1 MGAPGVGLPYLAR
14 MSELAEMWVSVGHEA
29 QAETQES
36 GFLLLSEGGLQS
48 LSAWALEFKLQLYR
62 LVL

>member
-1 MGAPGVGLPYLAR
+1 

-36 GFLLLSEGGLQS
+36 GFQLLSEGGLQS
-48 LSAWALEFKLQLYR
+48 LSAWALEFKLQLLYF
-62 LVL
+62 LLAA